1 MPTAEAHADLNYP
14 FLGGEEA
21 VPSWPAVAGG
31 RRRRP
36 RRGQCEWVMEEKHGQ
51 LATHN
56 AKSWRQSFG
65 CWRREYGPLSV
76 RGLLLFFYAAVAVA
90 GDAVAAGPRRYNTA
104 TEQNDTVLKSHSG
117 FYRHLDLRNLKI
129 FYGNPEVVKELIKFL
144 TGVLIYRFVKKMDYM
159 TWICAYWRNKF
170 SHFVHLNKKNRI
182 LKSLNAWHWRH
193 CEWWLKQQS
202 VGLHLF
208 GKQWRHTNFPT
219 IHRSPLH
226 VLLLFLP
233 LQHSAATRKCCLRP
247 LHVVQRDKNL
257 SEFLFYSLKRF
268 QDIFFKHFQC

>member
-1 MPTAEAHADLNYP
+1 MPTAEAHADLSYP
-14 FLGGEEA
+14 ILGGEEA
-21 VPSWPAVAGG
+21 VPSWVAGG

-36 RRGQCEWVMEEKHGQ
+36 RREQCEWVKEEKHGQ
-51 LATHN
+51 LAAHN

-76 RGLLLFFYAAVAVA
+76 RGLLLFFYAAVA
-90 GDAVAAGPRRYNTA
+90 GDAVAAGLRRYNTA
-104 TEQNDTVLKSHSG
+104 TEQNDTVLNSGSHSG

-144 TGVLIYRFVKKMDYM
+144 TGVLIYRFVKKLII
-159 TWICAYWRNKF
+159 WLE
-170 SHFVHLNKKNRI
+170 FVPIDEINFRTLCIWTKKNRT

-226 VLLLFLP
+226 VLLLFLR